1 MIDPDHDSGFNQ
13 VLISTQDDGF
23 VKKTTFSYRILVE
36 TYHVINCRPT
46 AVGPTAVGNVSNH
59 YLIRWDLPTVF
70 M

>member
-13 VLISTQDDGF
+13 VFISTQDDDF

-46 AVGPTAVGNVSNH
+46 AVGNVSNH